1 MKRIGVGLL
10 GFGTVGGGVYKAL
23 QSQEDVILKRTETL
37 FEVRSILVKEKEKE
51 RSVKGVQSL
60 ITTDFDRVLE
70 AGVEV
75 IVEAIGGTEPARMYV
90 ERALE
95 AGCHVVTANK
105 ELMAKHGVQLERLA
119 RNRKVQFLY
128 EASVGGGIPV
138 LGTMGHFLKA
148 NRVHRISGILN
159 GTTNY
164 ILTRMSRE
172 GDSFAEVLAEAQQK
186 GYAEADPAA
195 DVDGFDAVYKLAVL
209 CRLAFETEVPVGQIL
224 REGIRD
230 ITPEELELARKLG
243 YAVKLLATGEQ
254 YGEKGP
260 VSLGVGPTLLPL
272 SHPLAGVDG
281 VYNAIHLEGDVVG
294 DVTLVGRGAGEK
306 PTASAVVE
314 DLCNLYRLPSPRLP
328 LSGEPLLLPAG
339 EAGGSRF
346 IFMKL
351 RDREVPE
358 PEQLCRSLEGIGLE
372 VVDAVSAHGGVA
384 FILRRWDPS
393 HTSIVVTELGLEL
406 SRITSRPIQGV
417 NLSQERQPEMEG
429 VV

>member
-10 GFGTVGGGVYKAL
+10 GLGTVGGGVYKAL

-37 FEVRSILVKEKEKE
+37 FEVRSILVKEKQKE
-51 RSVKGVQSL
+51 RSVNGVQSL

-70 AGVEV
+70 AGVQV
-75 IVEAIGGTEPARMYV
+75 VVEAIGGTEPARTYV
-90 ERALE
+90 ERALK

-119 RNRKVQFLY
+119 RSRKVQILY

-138 LGTMGHFLKA
+138 LGTMGHFLKT
-148 NRVHRISGILN
+148 NRLHRISGILN

-172 GDSFAEVLAEAQQK
+172 GASFEKVLAEAQQK

-195 DVDGFDAVYKLAVL
+195 DVDGFDAVYKLAIL
-209 CRLAFETEVPVGQIL
+209 CRLAFETDVPVRQIF

-230 ITPEELELARKLG
+230 ITPEELELVRKLG

-260 VSLGVGPTLLPL
+260 VSLRVGPTLLPL
-272 SHPLAGVDG
+272 SHPLASVDG
-281 VYNAIHLEGDVVG
+281 VYNAVHLEGDVVG

-306 PTASAVVE
+306 PTAGAVVE
-314 DLCNLYRLPSPRLP
+314 DLCNLFRLPPPRLP
-328 LSGEPLLLPAG
+328 LSGDSLLLPAG

-346 IFMKL
+346 ICMRL
-351 RDREVPE
+351 GNREVPD
-358 PEQLCRSLEGIGLE
+358 PEQLCQRLEGIGLE
-372 VVDAVSAHGGVA
+372 VVDAVSSRDGVA

-393 HTSIVVTELGLEL
+393 YTSMVMTELGLEK
-406 SRITSRPIQGV
+406 SRIISRPIRGIIFD
-417 NLSQERQPEMEG
+417 QERQSEMER

>member
-10 GFGTVGGGVYKAL
+10 GFGTVGGGVYKTL
-23 QSQEDVILKRTETL
+23 RSQEDVILKRTETL

-51 RSVKGVQSL
+51 RSIEGVQPL

-70 AGVEV
+70 SGVEV

-119 RNRKVQFLY
+119 RHHQVQILY

-148 NRVHRISGILN
+148 NRVQRITGILN

-164 ILTRMSRE
+164 ILTRMARE
-172 GDSFAEVLAEAQQK
+172 GASFEEVLAEAQQK

-195 DVDGFDAVYKLAVL
+195 DVDGFDAVYKLAIL
-209 CRLAFETEVPVGQIL
+209 CRLAFETQVSVQQIL

-230 ITPEELELARKLG
+230 ITPEELELAQRLG
-243 YAVKLLATGEQ
+243 YVVKLLATGEQ

-260 VSLGVGPTLLPL
+260 VSLGVSPSLLPI
-272 SHPLAGVDG
+272 SHPLAGVEG

-294 DVTLVGRGAGEK
+294 DVTLVGRGAGER

-314 DLCNLYRLPSPRLP
+314 DLSNLFRLPSPKLP
-328 LSGEPLLLPAG
+328 LSDSMLLPAG

-346 IFMKL
+346 LFMKL
-351 RDREVPE
+351 REGEVPE
-358 PEQLCRSLEGIGLE
+358 PEKLRQKLERIGLE
-372 VVDAVSAHGGVA
+372 VVDVVSARGGVA

-393 HTSIVVTELGLEL
+393 YTSVVVTELGLEL
-406 SRITSRPIQGV
+406 SQIVSRPVQGGG
-417 NLSQERQPEMEG
+417 LCQEQQPEMEG